1 MTSKPNETSKNR
13 IENDARPRARHG
25 RGPLSVSASEIENS
39 VWLPALTASLAAM
52 STTNASGAS
61 VTSASNDRKPAMLKL
76 PARAARSTRAPNWTV
91 FDVSAR

>member
-1 MTSKPNETSKNR
+1 MTSNPNETSKNR

-25 RGPLSVSASEIENS
+25 RGPLNVSDSEIENS

-61 VTSASNDRKPAMLKL
+61 VTSASNARKPAMLKL